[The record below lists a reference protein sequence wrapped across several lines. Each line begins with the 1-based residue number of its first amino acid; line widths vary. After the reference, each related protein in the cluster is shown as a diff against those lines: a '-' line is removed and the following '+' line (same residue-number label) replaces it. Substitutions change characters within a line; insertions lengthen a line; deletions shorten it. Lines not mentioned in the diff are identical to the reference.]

1 MNLALVLAGAAIGAP
16 ARYLIDRA
24 IQRWRGSPFPWG
36 TLTVNVLG
44 CFVLGIVAEA
54 TVDSHLTA
62 LLGTGFCG
70 GFTTY
75 STFAYETAG
84 LSRIGAW
91 LPALLNIV
99 ASVVCGIAAV
109 VLGVVIGGQLGGS

>member
-1 MNLALVLAGAAIGAP
+1 MNLALVLVGAAIGAP

-44 CFVLGIVAEA
+44 CLVLGIVAEA
-54 TVDSHLTA
+54 TVDDHITA

-75 STFAYETAG
+75 STFAYETAS
-84 LSRIGAW
+84 LTRIGAW
-91 LPALLNIV
+91 LPALLNVV
-99 ASVVCGIAAV
+99 ASVVFGIGAL
-109 VLGVVIGGQLGGS
+109 VLGVVIGGQIGG